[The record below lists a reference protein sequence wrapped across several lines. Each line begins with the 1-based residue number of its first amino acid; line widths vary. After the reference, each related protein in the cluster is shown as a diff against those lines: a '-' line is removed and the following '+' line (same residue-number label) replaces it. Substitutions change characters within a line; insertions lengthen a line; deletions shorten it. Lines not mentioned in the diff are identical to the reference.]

1 MLFLALLLILLLSV
15 CCNCFVSMQLP
26 LLYAHG
32 LASPS
37 LSLTQTATHSPLHTA
52 KQSTDGHTSQYRHEH
67 RSEEGRGVVC
77 CPLLTVAVV
86 LLLAMSS
93 VLCLPLQG
101 HSIYEC
107 LY

>member
-1 MLFLALLLILLLSV
+1 MLFFALLLIVLLSV
-15 CCNCFVSMQLP
+15 CCACFVSMQLP

-32 LASPS
+32 LASS
-37 LSLTQTATHSPLHTA
+37 LCLPTQTAAHSPLHTT
-52 KQSTDGHTSQYRHEH
+52 KHSTDGHTSQYRHEH

-86 LLLAMSS
+86 LLAGMWS

-101 HSIYEC
+101 HSSYEC